1 MRKTILTVLFN
12 LFPIALFAFSVSAD
26 KGVGLF
32 AYACNG
38 GSANNGVYFKNSTEN
53 ILSWSLN
60 SFLSTVNNDSL
71 SPSVAGINGFV
82 YNAWLDNNL
91 GIYRVFLRRGLTGDP
106 LELSGGG
113 NCSSVNIFSGSTGS
127 VHAVWSEDGVIYYK
141 KGFNNGSNWSDVKT
155 ISSGS
160 SENPFVFE
168 SGNLLIVLWQG
179 GGSSYAEYSTRGQST
194 SFLI

>member
-12 LFPIALFAFSVSAD
+12 LFPIALFALTGWTDPLPITNVSGSIQDFAFSVSAD

-91 GIYRVFLRRGLTGDP
+91 GIYRVFLRRGFTGDP
-106 LELSGGG
+106 LEL
-113 NCSSVNIFSGSTGS
+113 T
-127 VHAVWSEDGVIYYK
+127 
-141 KGFNNGSNWSDVKT
+141 
-155 ISSGS
+155 
-160 SENPFVFE
+160 
-168 SGNLLIVLWQG
+168 
-179 GGSSYAEYSTRGQST
+179 
-194 SFLI
+194 